1 MQRFFQCD
9 INVFFPGILRYIVGA
24 FLCSQIVWYPEDP
37 GYLIFK
43 WMQAHVATITFVCV
57 FLIAI
62 ADALR
67 MFAKIA
73 DGMEKVQMSVPKMY
87 SDKNEL
93 IELPKQ
99 FTELERQMN
108 QVRLQNYTNA
118 QAAKEANQRKNDMIM
133 YMAHDLKT
141 PLTSVIGFR
150 RFILLMVIIV
160 RLPL

>member
-1 MQRFFQCD
+1 MNKAELLRQWRRRYFFHMFLC
-9 INVFFPGILRYIVGA
+9 ICILAVGYIVGA

-43 WMQAHVATITFVCV
+43 WMQAHVVTITFVCV

-87 SDKNEL
+87 SDKNDL
-93 IELPKQ
+93 I
-99 FTELERQMN
+99 
-108 QVRLQNYTNA
+108 
-118 QAAKEANQRKNDMIM
+118 
-133 YMAHDLKT
+133 
-141 PLTSVIGFR
+141 
-150 RFILLMVIIV
+150 
-160 RLPL
+160 

>member
-1 MQRFFQCD
+1 MFLC
-9 INVFFPGILRYIVGA
+9 ICILAVGYIVGA

-43 WMQAHVATITFVCV
+43 WMQAHVVTITFVCV

-141 PLTSVIGFR
+141 PLTSVIGYLTLVIR
-150 RFILLMVIIV
+150 RSAYSTAS
-160 RLPL
+160 

>member
-1 MQRFFQCD
+1 MNKAELLRQWRRRYFFHMFLC
-9 INVFFPGILRYIVGA
+9 ICILAVGYIVGA

-108 QVRLQNYTNA
+108 QVRLQNYTNCLLYTSD
-118 QAAKEANQRKNDMIM
+118 AAD
-133 YMAHDLKT
+133 D
-141 PLTSVIGFR
+141 
-150 RFILLMVIIV
+150 
-160 RLPL
+160 